1 MVNFTTYKLYPNKKL
16 EKISTQEKYVPIWMV
31 NYLVLL
37 VWKSFERKEMEQEIG
52 EQKDKMK
59 SDTFVLEG
67 STFLFNKWLCNIHW
81 MPGPDR

>member
-1 MVNFTTYKLYPNKKL
+1 
-16 EKISTQEKYVPIWMV
+16 MV

-67 STFLFNKWLCNIHW
+67 STFLFNK
-81 MPGPDR
+81 